1 VVPNLDF
8 HIKQW
13 LDANWNEASLREEK
27 SDASYSFAGLF
38 GWQRECNPKFDDYN
52 RSYWDVH
59 KPGYNLKR
67 MRFLLERAGYVDIEL
82 EIKDDVH
89 LVAKATKSMNN
100 DERQIDID
108 INNVRADHLNRYNFA
123 AEILKAAQQRS
134 ILDLAC
140 GIGYD
145 SQILATKTNAQV
157 LGVDIDQ
164 GAIDYAS
171 QHYPARQLSYEC
183 VDARKLRTSQQYDAI
198 VSFETIEHVEFDR
211 ELLNTFYTL
220 LKFVG
225 TFICSTPNEDV
236 MPFDK
241 EKFRFHIKHYTV
253 AEMSTMIEKSGFKI
267 KQVLT
272 QKDPRSEE
280 VEAGTDGCFTIM
292 VCQKPLYAFM
302 IDD

>member
-1 VVPNLDF
+1 
-8 HIKQW
+8 
-13 LDANWNEASLREEK
+13 
-27 SDASYSFAGLF
+27 
-38 GWQRECNPKFDDYN
+38 
-52 RSYWDVH
+52 
-59 KPGYNLKR
+59 
-67 MRFLLERAGYVDIEL
+67 VDIEL

-100 DERQIDID
+100 GERQIAID

-123 AEILKAAQQRS
+123 TEILKAAQPRS

-140 GIGYD
+140 GIGYG

-183 VDARKLRTSQQYDAI
+183 VDVRKLRTSQQYDAI

-220 LKFVG
+220 LKSGG

-236 MPFDK
+236 MPFNK
-241 EKFRFHIKHYTV
+241 EDFKYHIKHYTV
-253 AEMSTMIEKSGFKI
+253 CQVTELMEQCGFEV
-267 KQVLT
+267 KQVFT
-272 QKDPRSEE
+272 QKDAKTGQVVS
-280 VEAGTDGCFTIM
+280 GSDGCFIIL
-292 VCQKPLYAFM
+292 VCQKVSSASRG
-302 IDD
+302 DE